1 MIQFNLVYSVFL
13 LSGCWFIR
21 SPASQAQVVP
31 DGSLSTTVNNV
42 DRANVTIENGDRAG
56 NNLFHSFSEFS
67 VPDGGSATFNNAV
80 EIENIFSRVTGG
92 DISNINGAINAN
104 GGANLLLINPAGIV
118 FGENASL
125 NIGGSFLATTA
136 DSLLFESGEFSA
148 IDPQAAPILTIN
160 RPIGLNFG
168 ENAGNIVNRSNFGL
182 TTTSIDIGLIP
193 EFTVRDSIGL
203 QVNDGE
209 TISLIGG
216 NVILENAAGITASGG
231 IVELGGLT
239 QAGKVTFNPDG
250 SLVFPEGITRGNVI
264 LTEQARVNVTADGG
278 GFINVNA
285 NNLELSEQS
294 ELFAGIAE
302 NSNSDSFAGDINIDA
317 TDSVKIIGELDVST
331 GESFEE
337 LIQAFTFSRDYGS
350 GIRNNVALSSVRRN
364 SDGDRSNGIGNG
376 GNINISTKTL
386 EMSNVAVI
394 DTSVFG
400 TGDGGDINIDA
411 DSITLTGSQ
420 STFLAQV
427 RGFNFDRVREQG
439 IGDGGDL
446 NINTGSI
453 TLSQGAAILLDVQS
467 GAVGNGGDV
476 NINAS
481 GAANFIHDNQPS
493 FVLTQLAGD
502 SVGKAGDIRVAAN
515 SISIDNTQFISDA
528 SNNATGDGGNITL
541 NARENIYLDN
551 ESLILTQLQTGAKG
565 EAGDIN
571 IIAKSL
577 ESYGGSLI
585 LADTK
590 GMGGAG
596 DINIDVEENIILS
609 DRTILLTQVE
619 ENAVGDAGNIDVAA
633 ENLIV
638 EGFSDITSQ
647 TNGQDNAGDI
657 SLNIEGTLLLD
668 TGKILSQSLMGVDGN
683 AGDIIVNADT
693 VSLVNFGLI
702 TNSALLGST
711 GKAGEI
717 TLNVNDITI
726 AEGSVI
732 NALSE
737 NSLDSGDVNLTAT
750 NLELN
755 TGGKIVVTNDGGG
768 NAGNINLNV
777 AENIIFDN
785 GNPPN
790 DSIFD
795 EPILQELK
803 LETGLFASNTTSS
816 GSGGSIFVSAN
827 SIEFRDRGS
836 ISASTFSGGGGNIDL
851 QIADTLSLR
860 NNSII
865 SAEASGIGSGGN
877 VNIDIDLL
885 IAFSNGGNGNDIVAN
900 AAAEGAGGNINIST
914 DAILGLQARNAT
926 PFNNTNDIDASSQF
940 GLDGSVAINDPD
952 VDPTSGIIELP
963 SVPIDADAILAQD
976 LCRVENEIAG
986 ESYFTVTGRGGLTPT
1001 SADSLSNINRVV
1013 NWTDEDDVEVSSD
1026 GVIAIEPPDELP
1038 NGSRSVIQSQ
1048 GFAIAPDGSLWL
1060 TANSNNSMPQNSSQ
1074 HPDCQS

>member
-1 MIQFNLVYSVFL
+1 MCSYVE
-13 LSGCWFIR
+13 
-21 SPASQAQVVP
+21 AQVTV
-31 DGSLSTTVNNV
+31 DGTTKTTLETTNGGISVN
-42 DRANVTIENGDRAG
+42 DGDRAG
-56 NNLFHSFSEFS
+56 NNLFHSFGEFS
-67 VPDGGSATFNNAV
+67 VPDGSSASFNNAV

-92 DISNINGAINAN
+92 SISNINGAINAN

-118 FGENASL
+118 FGENASV
-125 NIGGSFLATTA
+125 NIGGSFFATTA

-148 IDPQAAPILTIN
+148 INPQAAPLLTIN

-182 TTTSIDIGLIP
+182 TTRAIDIGLIP

-216 NVILENAAGITASGG
+216 NVVLENAAGITASGG
-231 IVELGGLT
+231 TVELGGLND
-239 QAGKVTFNPDG
+239 AGTVTLNSDG
-250 SLVFPEGITRGNVI
+250 SLVFPEGIERGNVI
-264 LTEQARVNVTADGG
+264 LTEQSRVNVTADGG

-285 NNLELSEQS
+285 KNLEITQQS

-302 NSNSDSFAGDINIDA
+302 NSNSDSSAGDINIDA
-317 TDSVKIIGELDVST
+317 TDSVSIIGELDVST
-331 GESFEE
+331 FANFEE
-337 LIQAFTFSRDYGS
+337 LIQAFTFTRDYGA
-350 GIRNNVALSSVRRN
+350 GIRNNIGISSVRRGN
-364 SDGDRSNGIGNG
+364 DRPRSNGIGNG
-376 GNINISTKTL
+376 GAIDITTKTL

-400 TGDGGDINIDA
+400 TGDGGDINIEA

-427 RGFNFDRVREQG
+427 RGFNFGRVREQG

-453 TLSQGAAILLDVQS
+453 TFSDRSAILLDVQP

-476 NINAS
+476 NINANGAVNYDS
-481 GAANFIHDNQPS
+481 G
-493 FVLTQLAGD
+493 FVLTQLGRD
-502 SVGKAGDIRVAAN
+502 SVGNAGNIKIAAN
-515 SISIDNTQFISDA
+515 SIFINNTQFISDA
-528 SNNATGDGGNITL
+528 STDATGDGGNITL

-565 EAGDIN
+565 KAGDID
-571 IIAKSL
+571 IIAGSL
-577 ESYGGSLI
+577 ESYGSSFI

-590 GMGGAG
+590 GTGDAG
-596 DINIDVEENIILS
+596 KIDIDVEENIILS
-609 DRTILLTQVE
+609 ERTILLTE
-619 ENAVGDAGNIDVAA
+619 AGENALGDAGNIDISAK
-633 ENLIV
+633 NLIV

-647 TNGQDNAGDI
+647 TKGQGDAGDI
-657 SLNIEGTLLLD
+657 TLDLKETLLLD
-668 TGKILSQSLMGVDGN
+668 TGKILSQSLMEVDGN
-683 AGDIIVNADT
+683 AGDIAIDANT

-702 TNSALLGST
+702 ANSALRGST

-717 TLNVNDITI
+717 TFNVNNITI

-737 NSLDSGDVNLTAT
+737 NSFDSGDVNLTAK

-755 TGGKIVVTNDGGG
+755 TGGKILVTNDGGG

-777 AENIIFDN
+777 AEKIIFDN
-785 GNPPN
+785 GNPPD

-803 LETGLFASNTTSS
+803 LETGLFASNSNTSS

-836 ISASTFSGGGGNIDL
+836 ISASTFAGGGGNIDL
-851 QIADTLSLR
+851 QIANALSLS
-860 NNSII
+860 NDSII
-865 SAEASGIGSGGN
+865 SAEASGVGSGGN
-877 VNIDIDLL
+877 VNIDTDLV
-885 IAFSNGGNGNDIVAN
+885 IAFGNGANGSDIVAK

-940 GLDGSVAINDPD
+940 GLDGTITINDPD
-952 VDPTSGIIELP
+952 VDPTSGIVELP

-976 LCRVENEIAG
+976 LCRVENETIAG
-986 ESYFTVTGRGGLTPT
+986 ESSFIVTGRGGLTPT
-1001 SADSLSNINRVV
+1001 SADSLGKIERVV
-1013 NWTDEDDVEVSSD
+1013 NWADESDVEVSNN
-1026 GVIAIEPPDELP
+1026 GAIAVKKQSINQTSNQD
-1038 NGSRSVIQSQ
+1038 RSVIQSQ
-1048 GFAIAPDGSLWL
+1048 GFTVAIDGSLWL
-1060 TANSNNSMPQNSSQ
+1060 TANTNNPMPQNSSN
-1074 HPDCQS
+1074 HAGCQS